1 MPRADSKYY
10 KYKKKKNIIS
20 KHKQVEYTDSYTEE
34 MDTEG
39 LKVLR
44 WSMFDSPDKL
54 GSGKMFMESEP
65 VFILDECLRKEKL
78 NAFIELGYT
87 SKAYADRIR
96 LNSENP
102 HRLGKAVKF
111 KCINEHYRFRIVKQL
126 ILHRIERIHLFS
138 DSIYFDTDNY
148 LHKSEL
154 KFYI

>member
-1 MPRADSKYY
+1 LRRKDSKYY
-10 KYKKKKNIIS
+10 KYKKVTNLISQHKN
-20 KHKQVEYTDSYTEE
+20 VDYTDAYTEE
-34 MDTEG
+34 MDKEG

-65 VFILDECLRKEKL
+65 VFILDECLRKERL
-78 NAFIELGYT
+78 NAFIEIGYT

-96 LNSENP
+96 LPSNNP

-111 KCINEHYRFRIVKQL
+111 KCINPTYRFRIVKQL
-126 ILHRIERIHLFS
+126 ILHRIERIHLYN

-148 LHKSEL
+148 INKPEI
-154 KFYI
+154 KFYS